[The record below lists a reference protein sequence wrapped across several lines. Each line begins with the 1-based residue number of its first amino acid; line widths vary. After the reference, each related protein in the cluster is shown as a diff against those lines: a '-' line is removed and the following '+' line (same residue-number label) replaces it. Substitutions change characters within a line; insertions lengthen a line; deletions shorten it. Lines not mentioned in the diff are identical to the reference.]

1 MKHLYFLCVVF
12 VFLFAGYALSQGSNK
27 EHNLTPVDYV
37 NPYMGNISHLLVPTY
52 PTIHL
57 PNSMLRVYPERSDY
71 TGSQLHGL
79 PLIITSHRGT
89 SAFNLSP
96 CQGEPLQPVVNY
108 SYDHEN
114 VKPYYYEVFL
124 DEEQIEVKYAPSRQ
138 SALYQLRFTQTDK
151 PAYLIVNSRH
161 GKVQVAENHIS
172 GYQHLDNNTRVYLY
186 LETEQMPVQSDMLVD
201 GKLSRTTTAEGHNAC
216 AVLAFAKQTEYVRVR
231 YGISFI
237 SEEQARKNMERELS
251 GYDVVALADKGR
263 NIWNAS
269 LGKIDVKGGDTDSK
283 RVFILLCTGYLNA
296 QSVSAKTGAI
306 SARSIIGYI
315 MIMVCLSI
323 QMIGYGTHIVQPIHY
338 VYLSIKIRSWTSFG
352 PICVW
357 QNRWE
362 RCGCLLSRKLQEILD
377 E

>member
-1 MKHLYFLCVVF
+1 
-12 VFLFAGYALSQGSNK
+12 
-27 EHNLTPVDYV
+27 
-37 NPYMGNISHLLVPTY
+37 MGNISHLLVPTY

-172 GYQHLDNNTRVYLY
+172 GYQHLDNNTRV
-186 LETEQMPVQSDMLVD
+186 
-201 GKLSRTTTAEGHNAC
+201 
-216 AVLAFAKQTEYVRVR
+216 
-231 YGISFI
+231 
-237 SEEQARKNMERELS
+237 
-251 GYDVVALADKGR
+251 
-263 NIWNAS
+263 
-269 LGKIDVKGGDTDSK
+269 
-283 RVFILLCTGYLNA
+283 
-296 QSVSAKTGAI
+296 
-306 SARSIIGYI
+306 
-315 MIMVCLSI
+315 
-323 QMIGYGTHIVQPIHY
+323 
-338 VYLSIKIRSWTSFG
+338 
-352 PICVW
+352 
-357 QNRWE
+357 
-362 RCGCLLSRKLQEILD
+362 CLLYTSPSPRD
-377 E
+377 